1 METIKIKDFSV
12 SKEDFLLVY
21 DKKYEL
27 YKTEIGEIKLEKYYK
42 SENYI
47 SHNDAN
53 SSFFDR
59 IYQIVKKKSL
69 TNKIKL
75 VNHFCKNKG
84 NILDIGAGT
93 GDFLRIA
100 KKNGWQIS
108 GIEPSEIARENALKK
123 EILLNET
130 SEEILKQTIK
140 FDCITLWHS
149 LEHIPDLEKQLQF
162 LNKIIKPDG
171 TLIIAIPN
179 FKSKDAQIY
188 KEFWAGF
195 DVPRHIWHFSQKS
208 VQLIFKEIN
217 FKIIAK
223 KPMYFDSFYI
233 ALLSEKYKT
242 GKMKPIKAFFNG
254 LLSNISAI
262 KNNEFSSIIY
272 ILKRK

>member
-69 TNKIKL
+69 KNKIKL

-108 GIEPSEIARENALKK
+108 GIEPNKIARENALKK

-162 LNKIIKPDG
+162 LNKIIKPNG

-208 VQLIFKEIN
+208 IQLIFKEIN

-233 ALLSEKYKT
+233 SLLSEKYKT